1 MKKEVL
7 ILVTFLFVS
16 MAFAMI
22 IPEAFCQDDLSDIL
36 SELLSNPRT
45 LLIFLI
51 QLGLGFGLGYFSMK
65 ALKYIIA
72 IICLLTLG
80 VLLNI
85 WQFGGLQGFLEKIGY
100 TVDFAQLI
108 AMLNSIASLLG
119 ILTILPI
126 GAGFLIGVITAS
138 RK

>member
-1 MKKEVL
+1 MKKVL
-7 ILVTFLFVS
+7 AFMTFLFVFV
-16 MAFAMI
+16 AFAAI
-22 IPEAFCQDDLSDIL
+22 IPGAFCQDALPDAL
-36 SELLSNPRT
+36 SELLSNPAIF
-45 LLIFLI
+45 LIFLI
-51 QLGLGFGLGYFSMK
+51 QLGLGLGLGYFSMK

-85 WQFGGLQGFLEKIGY
+85 WQFGGLQGFLEKMGY
-100 TVDFAQLI
+100 TLDFPQLI
-108 AMLNSIASLLG
+108 TMLNSIASLLG

-126 GAGFLIGVITAS
+126 GAGFFVGIIVAA